1 MFKMHLVVGLGNPG
15 REYARTRHNM
25 GFMLV
30 DILAGK
36 LGIAVEK
43 PLFKS
48 FTGRAR
54 VSGNNIILSKPQT
67 FMNLSGQSV
76 AALLNWFKI
85 PVAGLVVVYDDL
97 DLPPGKIRIRARGG
111 HGGHKGME
119 SIIENLG
126 SGDFPRIRIGIGRPE
141 NPDYEVSDWVL
152 GRLSEE
158 EEKLTGEALKRA
170 SEAIMALVGD
180 GVESAM
186 NRFNRNT

>member
-1 MFKMHLVVGLGNPG
+1 MHLVVGLGNPG

-36 LGIAVEK
+36 LGVPVEK

-48 FTGRAR
+48 FTGRAL
-54 VSGNNIILSKPQT
+54 VSGNNIILAKPQT
-67 FMNLSGQSV
+67 YMNLSGHSV

-85 PVAGLVVVYDDL
+85 SVAGLIVVYDDL
-97 DLPPGKIRIRARGG
+97 DLPPGKIRIRPRGG

-119 SIIENLG
+119 SIIKNLG

-141 NPDYEVSDWVL
+141 NTGFEVSDWVL

-158 EEKLTGEALKRA
+158 EEKQAAEALKSA
-170 SEAIMALVGD
+170 SEAVIALVGG
-180 GVESAM
+180 GVEAAM